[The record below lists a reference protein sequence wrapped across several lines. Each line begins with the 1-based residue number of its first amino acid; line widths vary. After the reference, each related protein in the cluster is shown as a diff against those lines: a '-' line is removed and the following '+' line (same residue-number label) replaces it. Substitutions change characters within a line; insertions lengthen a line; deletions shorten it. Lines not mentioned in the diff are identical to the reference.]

1 MAVKFSEF
9 VTATTTSTNT
19 RLVGFDGTGAS
30 LANKQLSLSL
40 TGIYST
46 DGTLLANRTVTMSS
60 KSLTFIGGSLNLI
73 PIQSGTAFEIKNNPS
88 VGPLVSMLKVDE
100 SGLFYIGKGAA
111 AASAGDV
118 VIGESASIAES
129 TEENPSIAIGK
140 NAFVETTDA
149 LAIGKGATSKAPNQI
164 SIGNS
169 AGATQA
175 AVAANS
181 GNIYIGNG
189 ADTKSLKADNSKIV
203 CIGQSAQVGGV
214 NSTVIGHEAGAIGT
228 AGGVTYIG
236 QGSGSVLNNAAAT
249 NSVAIGRSSKVGGS
263 GAISIGYFSQSSL
276 ANSITLNASGASATN
291 AITKS
296 FKVFMTNGTT
306 PDFDVVAGGEST
318 LNTSLKITGQGYTEL
333 HTASLPSGGTFTP
346 NWDDSNVQTIVLEG
360 AVEIVNP
367 ISIKPGATYILI
379 LKQDTEGNHVVEF
392 TGNKYKFPGGT
403 APTFTLTGGKAD
415 VVTLVAYS
423 ADILM
428 CTSVLDFATS

>member
-19 RLVGFDGTGAS
+19 RLVGFDGAGAGI
-30 LANKQLSLSL
+30 ANKQLSLSL

-46 DGTLLANRTVTMSS
+46 NGVLLANRTVTMNS

-88 VGPLVSMLKVDE
+88 VGSPVSMLKVDE
-100 SGLFYIGKGAA
+100 SGLFYIGKGAV

-118 VIGESASIAES
+118 VIGESASVAES
-129 TEENPSIAIGK
+129 TTENPSIAIGK

-149 LAIGKGATSKAPNQI
+149 VAIGTGATSKSPKQI
-164 SIGNS
+164 SIGSN
-169 AGATQA
+169 AGVIQAT
-175 AVAANS
+175 VAANA

-189 ADTKSLKADNSKIV
+189 ADTKTLKTDNSKIV

-228 AGGVTYIG
+228 AAGVTYIG
-236 QGSGSVLNNAAAT
+236 QGSGSVANNADAV
-249 NSVAIGRSSKVGGS
+249 NSVAIGRSSKVGGA

-276 ANSITLNASGASATN
+276 ASSITLNASGASATN

-296 FKVFMTNGTT
+296 FKVFMSNGTT

-318 LNTSLKITGQGYTEL
+318 LNTSLKITGQAYTEL
-333 HTASLPSGGTFTP
+333 NVQATSDLTFNWNDGNIQSTTGLTGSHTFTA
-346 NWDDSNVQTIVLEG
+346 T
-360 AVEIVNP
+360 NP
-367 ISIKPGATYILI
+367 KAGATYIITLT
-379 LKQDTEGNHVVEF
+379 Q
-392 TGNKYKFPGGT
+392 TGPVTATWTGVKWPGGT
-403 APTFTLTGGKAD
+403 APTLSGANKTDVITLICYDATDAGLYYGAA
-415 VVTLVAYS
+415 TLDLS
-423 ADILM
+423 
-428 CTSVLDFATS
+428 